1 MRKYGR
7 EDVDYETWYSPW
19 MKQLALNYTRKEL
32 ERRIHVSQA
41 DAGRAGRAHLRAIE
55 ATTSMTGCSA
65 RRAHTKN
72 VAAAAGDT
80 EIALRG
86 ALEIYDLFP
95 ERTADAEAKPNA

>member
-41 DAGRAGRAHLRAIE
+41 EIGRAH
-55 ATTSMTGCSA
+55 
-65 RRAHTKN
+65 
-72 VAAAAGDT
+72 V
-80 EIALRG
+80 
-86 ALEIYDLFP
+86 
-95 ERTADAEAKPNA
+95 